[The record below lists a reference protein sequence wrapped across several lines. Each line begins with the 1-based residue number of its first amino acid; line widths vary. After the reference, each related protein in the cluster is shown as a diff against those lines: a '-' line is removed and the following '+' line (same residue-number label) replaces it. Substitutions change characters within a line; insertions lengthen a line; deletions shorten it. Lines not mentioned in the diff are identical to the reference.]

1 MRFLAFLPVAVL
13 AAACGSA
20 SKAPPD
26 PSTVSGSAAATTFP
40 SAPSAVTATDEGG
53 RAVRAPVAADGSFS
67 LALAKSHTY
76 TLAFATPTGN
86 VSIVFPRAT
95 GKLDKSFTV
104 KSDGA
109 LVRLG
114 RVHYLAKAPA
124 GGFHVTS
131 AAGGTTPKTEQTGE
145 SGDQGNCVDCVN
157 DDGKT
162 SCEAGGEGGSTA
174 ESSSS
179 EATSSETATEAEAD
193 PTQEMAVGDQNAPD
207 QVDGCGGEGAD
218 GADGADVQQEG
229 DHTDP
234 GDPAGSP

>member
-1 MRFLAFLPVAVL
+1 MRFCAFLPLAVL

-20 SKAPPD
+20 PKAPPD
-26 PSTVSGSAAATTFP
+26 PSTVSGSAAASTFP

-53 RAVRAPVAADGSFS
+53 RAVRGPVAADGSFS

-76 TLAFATPTGN
+76 TLAFATPTGD

-114 RVHYLAKAPA
+114 RVHYLAKAPV
-124 GGFHVTS
+124 GGFHVVS
-131 AAGGTTPKTEQTGE
+131 AAGGTNPQSGPADQ
-145 SGDQGNCVDCVN
+145 SGGDQGNCVDCVN

-162 SCEAGGEGGSTA
+162 ACEAGGEGASTA
-174 ESSSS
+174 ENSSP
-179 EATSSETATEAEAD
+179 EATSSETSTEAEAD
-193 PTQEMAVGDQNAPD
+193 PNQEMAVGDQNAPD
-207 QVDGCGGEGAD
+207 QVDGCGGD
-218 GADGADVQQEG
+218 GADGDNLQQEG